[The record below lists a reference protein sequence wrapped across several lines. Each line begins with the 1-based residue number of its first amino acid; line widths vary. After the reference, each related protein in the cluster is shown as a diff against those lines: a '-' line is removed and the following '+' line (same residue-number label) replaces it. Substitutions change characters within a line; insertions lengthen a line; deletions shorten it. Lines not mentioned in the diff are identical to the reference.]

1 MAEMLSREE
10 LLADLEEFREL
21 DSGRRRQL
29 GGTPTERGYTD
40 ILKKWT
46 K

>member
-21 DSGRRRQL
+21 DSGRRRETINRKIDQ
-29 GGTPTERGYTD
+29 
-40 ILKKWT
+40 
-46 K
+46 